1 MRAFLLS
8 CRDRFFW
15 KLRAVLAPIVNLQ
28 LSFRQKLLLG
38 ISLSIFVVLGIG
50 GAVATWLIQDRLQEQ
65 ARQQMDVTGQGI
77 EVMVRSLVVS
87 SIKNYLKGISESN
100 LAYVEHVYGRFKA
113 GAISEKQAM
122 ALAESYML
130 KQKIGTSGYVTA
142 VEIGKTGIKLAVHPH
157 FKGRDISNAPFAR
170 EMARQRTGYL
180 EFEWKNPNDPKPR
193 LKSEWMSFF
202 EPWQW
207 IISAAPFRDE
217 YPQLVDLAGIE
228 AELTKVAM
236 QGQGYALIMDTQGT
250 LLSHPTWKGRNM
262 IDTVDARTGAP
273 FLRKIIE
280 SVKQAR
286 AQGRPENLAGVVDF
300 HIKDPADGRVYARM
314 MNYRYVPETDWIVGV
329 VADVEKLMSPLAV
342 IRNTQIT
349 VMAVSILMTLLVV
362 LWAVGPMM
370 RSIGALSMAVEEI
383 DGGKLDTPLPSLG
396 NDEIGRLASSF
407 SRMADRL
414 SRYTDDLE
422 RRVAERTR
430 DLEEANR
437 KLEELSNTDDLTGLS
452 NRRRFDEV
460 LASECARAK
469 RTGLPLALIMLDV
482 DHFKKYNDRYGHQA
496 GDDCLQSVATM
507 LKAQARRVGDLA
519 ARYGGEEFA
528 IILADTDV
536 VIAESIA
543 EKVRQTIE
551 AIEIPHELSSF
562 GKVTVSI
569 GLALI
574 VPGSGLDAAGLLRTA
589 DEALYRAKH
598 DGRNRIFSALLP

>member
-1 MRAFLLS
+1 M
-8 CRDRFFW
+8 
-15 KLRAVLAPIVNLQ
+15 NLQ
-28 LSFRQKLLLG
+28 LSFKQKLLLG
-38 ISLSIFVVLGIG
+38 ISLSIFVVLGVG

-77 EVMVRSLVVS
+77 EAMVRSLVVS

-130 KQKIGTSGYVTA
+130 KQKIGRSGYVTA
-142 VEIGKTGIKLAVHPH
+142 VDVSDGHIRLAVHPKD
-157 FKGRDISNAPFAR
+157 KGHEISSFPFAQQ
-170 EMARQRTGYL
+170 MARQRSGYL
-180 EFEWKNPNDPKPR
+180 EFAVKNPGDPAPR
-193 LKSEWMSFF
+193 LKASWMSFF
-202 EPWQW
+202 EPWHW
-207 IISAAPFRDE
+207 IINAAPFRDE

-228 AELTKVAM
+228 AELTKVDM
-236 QGQGYALIMDTQGT
+236 QGHGYAFIMDTQGT

-262 IDTVDARTGAP
+262 IDAVDARTGAP

-300 HIKDPADGRVYARM
+300 HIKDPASGLVYARM

-329 VADVEKLMSPLAV
+329 VTDLDKLMSPLTV
-342 IRNTQIT
+342 VRNTLMT
-349 VMAVSILMTLLVV
+349 VMAVSILMALLVV

-370 RSIGALSMAVEEI
+370 RSIGVLSMAVEEI

-437 KLEELSNTDDLTGLS
+437 KLEELSNTDGLTGLS
-452 NRRRFDEV
+452 NRRRFDAV
-460 LASECARAK
+460 LASESARAK

-507 LKAQARRVGDLA
+507 LKAQARRAGDLA

-536 VIAESIA
+536 GTAQSIA
-543 EKVRQTIE
+543 EKVRKTIE

-569 GLALI
+569 GLTLI